1 MEKIIEL
8 LEEHNAWRKS
18 CINLIASENVMSPF
32 CEKRY
37 VSDLMHRYAEGLPFN
52 RYYQGLKYVD
62 QIEDMTQK
70 AFAEHFGANF
80 VDVRPISGTLAN
92 FAVFS
97 ALASYGDTIM
107 NLGIQGGSHVSHEQA
122 GAVGI
127 LGLKSYALPYDNVN
141 LKLDLPKIEEKIL
154 ELKPKF
160 IVMGGSVITFPQ
172 PVREIKKICEQTGT
186 ILIYDAAHVFGL
198 ITAGKFQNPF
208 EEGADIITAST
219 HKTFPGPQGG
229 IILGKNLDETLIKK
243 IQTKVFPGVLSNHHL
258 HRIPPLYLAL
268 REMQEFGKDYT
279 DQIIKNSQ
287 ALAKALDEAGF
298 DILYKDRGFTQS
310 HQVVVNVEKQGG
322 GDPIAKKLETANI
335 ILNKNIIPNDTANPN
350 KPKGLRIGVQEM
362 TRYGMKEEEMRQIA
376 RLIAQVVL
384 DGRNTDEVKREVE
397 QLRGQFQ
404 KVQYC
409 FEEEGYIM
417 PKTEVTA

>member
-8 LEEHNAWRKS
+8 LEEHNAWRKN

-32 CEKRY
+32 CEKYY

-62 QIEDMTQK
+62 QIEDIAQK
-70 AFAEHFGANF
+70 AFMDHFKADF

-97 ALASYGDTIM
+97 ALADRDDVVM

-122 GAVGI
+122 GAVGV
-127 LGLKSYALPYDNVN
+127 LGLKSYALPFDAVN
-141 LKLDLPKIEEKIL
+141 LKLDLPKVEEKIL

-172 PVREIKKICEQTGT
+172 PIREIKKICEKTGT

-198 ITAGKFQNPF
+198 IAAGKFQNPF
-208 EEGADIITAST
+208 EEGADIVTAST
-219 HKTFPGPQGG
+219 HKTLPGPQGG
-229 IILGKNLDETLIKK
+229 IILGKNLDEKLQKK
-243 IQTKVFPGVLSNHHL
+243 IQSKVFPGVLSNHHL

-268 REMQEFGKDYT
+268 REMQEFGEEYT
-279 DQIIKNSQ
+279 SQIIKNSK
-287 ALAKALDEAGF
+287 ALAAALDKAGF
-298 DILYKDRGFTQS
+298 DVLYKDRGFTES

-322 GDPIAKKLETANI
+322 GDPIAKKLEEANI
-335 ILNKNIIPNDTANPN
+335 ILNKNIIPNDTDNPT

-362 TRYGMKEEEMRQIA
+362 TRYGMKEEEMEKIA
-376 RLIAQVVL
+376 RLIAEVVIE
-384 DGRNTDEVKREVE
+384 GKSTESAKKEVE
-397 QLRGQFQ
+397 ELRGQFQ
-404 KVQYC
+404 KVRFC
-409 FEEEGYIM
+409 FDN
-417 PKTEVTA
+417 

>member
-1 MEKIIEL
+1 MEKIIKL
-8 LEEHNAWRKS
+8 LDEHNAWRKN

-32 CEKRY
+32 CERY
-37 VSDLMHRYAEGLPFN
+37 YMSDLMHRYAEGLPFN

-62 QIEDMTQK
+62 QIEDMAQK

-80 VDVRPISGTLAN
+80 VDIRPISGTLAN

-97 ALASYGDTIM
+97 ALADSGDTIM

-122 GAVGI
+122 GAVGM
-127 LGLKSYALPYDNVN
+127 LKLKSYPLPYDSVN
-141 LKLDLPKIEEKIL
+141 LKLDLPKIEDKIL

-172 PVREIKKICEQTGT
+172 PVREIKKMCEKTGT

-208 EEGADIITAST
+208 DEGADIITAST

-229 IILGKNLDETLIKK
+229 IILGKNLEEKMQKNIQAK
-243 IQTKVFPGVLSNHHL
+243 IFPGVLSNHHL

-268 REMQEFGKDYT
+268 REMQEFGQEYAG
-279 DQIIKNSQ
+279 QILKNSKV
-287 ALAKALDEAGF
+287 LAESLSREGF
-298 DILYKDRGFTQS
+298 DVLYRDRGFTQS
-310 HQVVVNVEKQGG
+310 HQVVVNVESQGG
-322 GDPIAKKLETANI
+322 GDSVAKKLEEANI
-335 ILNKNIIPNDTANPN
+335 ILNKNIIPSDTDNPS

-362 TRYGMKEEEMRQIA
+362 TRYGMKEDEMRQIA
-376 RLIAQVVL
+376 RLIAAVAIEKE
-384 DGRNTDEVKREVE
+384 NTAEIKKKAEG
-397 QLRGQFQ
+397 LRSKFQ
-404 KVQYC
+404 KISYC
-409 FEEEGYIM
+409 FE
-417 PKTEVTA
+417 

>member
-8 LEEHNAWRKS
+8 LDEHNCWRKE

-32 CEKRY
+32 CEKYY

-62 QIEDMTQK
+62 QIEDIATQ
-70 AFAEHFGANF
+70 AFRDHFQANF

-97 ALASYGDTIM
+97 ALAERGDVVM

-122 GAVGI
+122 GAVGV
-127 LGLKSYALPYDNVN
+127 LGLQSCALPFDEVN
-141 LKLDLPKIEEKIL
+141 LKLDLDKIEAKIL

-172 PVREIKKICEQTGT
+172 PIREIRAICDKTGT
-186 ILIYDAAHVFGL
+186 KIIYDAAHVFGL
-198 ITAGKFQNPF
+198 ITAGKFQNPLA
-208 EEGADIITAST
+208 EGADIITAST

-229 IILGKNLDETLIKK
+229 IIIGRNLDEKLMKK
-243 IQTKVFPGVLSNHHL
+243 IQNKIFPGVLSNHHL

-268 REMQEFGKDYT
+268 REMQEFGEVYT
-279 DQIIKNSQ
+279 SQIIKNAQ
-287 ALAKALDEAGF
+287 ALAAALDAAGF
-298 DILYKDRGFTQS
+298 DVLYKDRGFTQS

-322 GDPIAKKLETANI
+322 GDPIAKQLEEANI
-335 ILNKNIIPNDTANPN
+335 ILNKNIIPGDTDNPT

-362 TRYGMKEEEMRQIA
+362 TRYGMKEPEMEKIA
-376 RLIAQVVL
+376 QLIAAVVMEK
-384 DGRNTDEVKREVE
+384 RAVASVREEVRK
-397 QLRGQFQ
+397 LRTEFS
-404 KVQYC
+404 KTRYC
-409 FEEEGYIM
+409 FE
-417 PKTEVTA
+417 

>member
-8 LEEHNAWRKS
+8 LEQHNRWRKE

-32 CEKRY
+32 CEKYY
-37 VSDLMHRYAEGLPFN
+37 VSDLMHRYAEGLTFN

-62 QIEDMTQK
+62 QIEDLTQK
-70 AFAEHFGANF
+70 AFMDHFKANF
-80 VDVRPISGTLAN
+80 VDIRPISGTLAN

-97 ALASYGDTIM
+97 ALASRGDIIM

-122 GAVGI
+122 GAVGV
-127 LGLKSYALPYDNVN
+127 LGLESHALPFDPIN
-141 LKLDLPKIEEKIL
+141 LRLDLANVEKKIL

-172 PVREIKKICEQTGT
+172 PIREIRKMCDQTGT
-186 ILIYDAAHVFGL
+186 KIIYDAAHVFGL
-198 ITAGKFQNPF
+198 ITAGKFQNPL

-229 IILGKNLDETLIKK
+229 IIIGNNLDEKLIRR
-243 IQTKVFPGVLSNHHL
+243 IQNKVFPGVLSNHHL

-268 REMQEFGKDYT
+268 REMQEFGDAYT
-279 DQIIKNSQ
+279 EQILRNSKALAQ
-287 ALAKALDEAGF
+287 ALEEAGF
-298 DILYKDRGFTQS
+298 DVLYKDRGFTQS

-322 GDPIAKKLETANI
+322 GDPIAKKLEQANI
-335 ILNKNIIPNDTANPN
+335 ILNKNIIPNDTDNPD

-376 RLIAQVVL
+376 NLIAQVVIENK
-384 DGRNTDEVKREVE
+384 DAEEVRKEVE
-397 QLRGQFQ
+397 EFRGKFQ
-404 KVQYC
+404 QVQYS
-409 FEEEGYIM
+409 F
-417 PKTEVTA
+417 K